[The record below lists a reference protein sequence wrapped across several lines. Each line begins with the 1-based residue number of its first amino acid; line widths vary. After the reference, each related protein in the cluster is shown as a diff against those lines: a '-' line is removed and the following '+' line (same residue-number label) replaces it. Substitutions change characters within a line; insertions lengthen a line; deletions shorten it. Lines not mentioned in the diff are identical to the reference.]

1 MQFFS
6 SHCACSLSVQSSNA
20 SFGIILMTG
29 GINVIFGLS
38 AVALTGFPFL
48 SDSCVVEAESVD
60 VAELVELQRFGIQ
73 LQCLAVGSG
82 SAVDVSVL

>member
-6 SHCACSLSVQSSNA
+6 SHCACSLSVQGSNA
-20 SFGIILMTG
+20 SFGISLMTG

-38 AVALTGFPFL
+38 AVALTGFPCL
-48 SDSCVVEAESVD
+48 SDLCVVEAESVD
-60 VAELVELQRFGIQ
+60 VAELMELQGFGIQ
-73 LQCLAVGSG
+73 LQCLAVGLG